1 MLWQGVVALSENDFL
16 SVFRSCIH
24 CEKVTTILL
33 VSFFFYIRSFS
44 SVQCSCLFPR
54 LIMVPS
60 VPTDESPFSSG
71 DPCQS
76 ASYTK
81 PSLPLLL
88 LSLCRSRQWLTS
100 LLPRHCPTFRSDRSP
115 PWQRWLAHV
124 QSLSVQPWWRGRS
137 RTRAMFN
144 EPGSQGQNK
153 DSIDNSKCW
162 DFGDPGQVLLCQ
174 WFYRFNKTCDA
185 IC

>member
-1 MLWQGVVALSENDFL
+1 MHPLWKSHYNSFGFILFLHTLFFKRTVQLSFPQAHNG
-16 SVFRSCIH
+16 S
-24 CEKVTTILL
+24 
-33 VSFFFYIRSFS
+33 
-44 SVQCSCLFPR
+44 QCSHWWEPVFIRGP
-54 LIMVPS
+54 
-60 VPTDESPFSSG
+60 
-71 DPCQS
+71 
-76 ASYTK
+76 
-81 PSLPLLL
+81 LPVRFLHEAQFAAAAALT
-88 LSLCRSRQWLTS
+88 LCSRQWLTS